1 MGRRLR
7 NLSMLKQAIRTTLV
21 LALAG
26 GGAPAV
32 AGAPMV
38 PLFENLGT
46 LHHPIT
52 TVSSLAR
59 QYFDQGLRL
68 VYAFNFEEA
77 VNSFEEAARLDPE
90 AAMAYWGMAL
100 ALGPNINAPM
110 APSQE
115 RRAYEL
121 IRKAKAR
128 AAYVTPSER
137 AYIDAL
143 AARYAARSPSKR
155 EALDRAYAA
164 AMREV
169 ARRFPEDPEAQVL
182 AADALMN
189 LQPWD
194 YWTPDGRPKGAA
206 TEIIKLLEQALAKT
220 PDHPGACHFYIH
232 AVEASLQPERAVP
245 CAERLPELM
254 PGAGHLVHMPAHIFM
269 RVGRYHEAAER
280 NEHAV
285 SVDHAYLE
293 HRRLAGSYASDYYAH
308 NLHFLWAAL
317 MMEGRSTE
325 ALRTARE
332 LVAKVP
338 PSEMKKRL
346 LLEAYLPTP
355 VLTLARFGRWSEVLS
370 ELPPPKEFRYALGMW
385 HYARGL
391 AMTATGRLGSG
402 HAEAM
407 AIGEMIKGLRKA
419 TSSELK
425 TLRTLLEIAARVV
438 GGELA
443 AKREQYDEAVRLLRE
458 AMRLEDSLPY
468 QEPPYWH
475 QPVRHVLGAVL
486 LLAMR
491 ASEAEAVY
499 REDLQRHPDNGWALF
514 GLARS
519 LRAQGK
525 EAEARPVEEEFR
537 TAWYASDVTLSSSK
551 F

>member
-1 MGRRLR
+1 
-7 NLSMLKQAIRTTLV
+7 MLKRAVGAALLFT
-21 LALAG
+21 LAG
-26 GGAPAV
+26 GGVSAV
-32 AGAPMV
+32 ADQPSI
-38 PLFENLGT
+38 PLFDNLGT

-52 TVSSLAR
+52 TSSPLAQ

-77 VNSFEEAARLDPE
+77 INSFEEAGRQDPE

-110 APSQE
+110 SPSQE
-115 RRAYEL
+115 RRAQDL
-121 IRKAKAR
+121 VQKAKAR
-128 AAYVTPSER
+128 LAKASASER
-137 AYIDAL
+137 AFVEAL
-143 AARYAARSPSKR
+143 GTRYSPKNQSKR
-155 EALDRAYAA
+155 EVLDRAYATS
-164 AMREV
+164 MREV
-169 ARRFPEDPEAQVL
+169 ARRFPDDPEAQVL

-194 YWTPDGRPKGAA
+194 YWVSDGRPKGVAA
-206 TEIIKLLEQALAKT
+206 EIVSLLEQVLAKS
-220 PDHPGACHFYIH
+220 PNHPGACHLYIH

-254 PGAGHLVHMPAHIFM
+254 PGAGHLVHMPAHIYM

-293 HRRLAGSYASDYYAH
+293 HRRLAGSYALDYYAH

-317 MMEGRSTE
+317 MMEGRSAE
-325 ALRTARE
+325 ALLTARE

-338 PSEMKKRL
+338 QAEMKKAL

-355 VLTLARFGRWSEVLS
+355 VLTLARFGQWSEVLS
-370 ELPPPKEFRYALGMW
+370 ELPPSKEFRYALGMW

-402 HAEAM
+402 QAEQL
-407 AIGEMIKGLRKA
+407 AIEEMIKGLRRAK
-419 TSSELK
+419 TPELK
-425 TLRTLLEIAARVV
+425 TLRTLLEIAARII

-443 AKREQYDEAVRLLRE
+443 AKREKYDEAIRLLRE
-458 AMRLEDSLPY
+458 AVRLEESLPY

-475 QPVRHVLGAVL
+475 HPVRHVLGAVL
-486 LLAMR
+486 LTAKR
-491 ASEAEAVY
+491 ASEAEVVY
-499 REDLQRHPDNGWALF
+499 REDLRRHPDNGWALF
-514 GLARS
+514 GLVRS

-525 EAEARPVEEEFR
+525 EAEARLVEEQFS
-537 TAWYASDVTLSSSK
+537 TAWYASDVMLTSSR